1 MAWIKAFAPLC
12 DELIVPVVPGNHD
25 EPHRMVMTDPID
37 SWQIEVAAAVQDACS
52 ENPALSHVKFYYPQ
66 PDHATLAI
74 DLGGTVL
81 GLARGHQ
88 AKDMGKWIAGQA
100 TGRTPVGYADVLMT
114 GHFHHFRADQIGPRL
129 WIQVPAMDGGSAWF
143 RDKSGLESPTG
154 IVSLVV
160 GPEYD
165 PRRDLAVLAGENR
178 LP

>member
-1 MAWIKAFAPLC
+1 M
-12 DELIVPVVPGNHD
+12 
-25 EPHRMVMTDPID
+25 MTDPID
-37 SWQIEVAAAVQDACS
+37 SWQIEVVSAVQDACA
-52 ENPALSHVKFYYPQ
+52 ENPGLSHVKFYYPK
-66 PDHATLAI
+66 PDNATLAI
-74 DLGGTVL
+74 DLGGTIV
-81 GLARGHQ
+81 GMAHGHQ

-100 TGRTPVGYADVLMT
+100 TGRTPVGSSDILLT
-114 GHFHHFRADQIGPRL
+114 GHFHHFRADQVGPRL

-160 GPEYD
+160 GEGYD

>member
-1 MAWIKAFAPLC
+1 M
-12 DELIVPVVPGNHD
+12 
-25 EPHRMVMTDPID
+25 MTDPID
-37 SWQIEVAAAVQDACS
+37 SWQIEVVSAVQDACA
-52 ENPALSHVKFYYPQ
+52 ENPGLSHVKFYYPK
-66 PDHATLAI
+66 PDNATLAI
-74 DLGGTVL
+74 DLGGTIV
-81 GLARGHQ
+81 GMAHGHQ

-100 TGRTPVGYADVLMT
+100 TGRTPVGSADILLT
-114 GHFHHFRADQIGPRL
+114 GHFHHFRADQVGPRL

-160 GPEYD
+160 GEGYD